1 MESSLVLSICPSG
14 LRSRVNGVVSTLRY
28 TEEARTSIPVH
39 DILCVGSPKC
49 LCARLETIRVSVH
62 KHEINE
68 MNFKIEQTLSGKK
81 LAL

>member
-1 MESSLVLSICPSG
+1 MESSLVHSICPSG
-14 LRSRVNGVVSTLRY
+14 LRCRVNGVVSTLRY

-39 DILCVGSPKC
+39 DILCAGSPKS
-49 LCARLETIRVSVH
+49 LCARLVRVSVQ

-68 MNFKIEQTLSGKK
+68 MNFEIEQTLSGKK